1 MKHIGVTQGLPT
13 TNALAICR
21 GDEYILIFL
30 FITQL
35 RFRQTNNAEQQNK
48 Q

>member
-1 MKHIGVTQGLPT
+1 MAGRLKSNQRHTA
-13 TNALAICR
+13 N
-21 GDEYILIFL
+21 
-30 FITQL
+30 QL